1 MSDQSVFTLTAVSF
15 KLDVW
20 CRTDKG
26 LRRESNQ
33 DSFLIN
39 KDIGLF
45 VVADGMGGHSGGE
58 VASQIAVQAAE
69 HVVSEYRTRNL
80 SPRDLIQKIYEESG
94 HRIYDRAARDSH
106 LTGMGTTMVLCYYQ
120 GTSVFIGNVGDSRC
134 YLYRRPNLW
143 QATEDH
149 SLVNEQLRAG
159 LIREDQVRAFVGR
172 NVITRSVGY
181 ERDVMPDVLERP
193 LQKGDQFILCS
204 DGLSGM
210 ITDDLI
216 SETLA
221 TRQGDQAVNEL
232 MNRALEAGGE
242 DNITILLMSFS

>member
-1 MSDQSVFTLTAVSF
+1 ML
-15 KLDVW
+15 KCDVW

-39 KDIGLF
+39 KEIGLF

-58 VASQIAVQAAE
+58 VASQIAVQTAE
-69 HVVSEYRTRNL
+69 MVVSEYRN
-80 SPRDLIQKIYEESG
+80 SGMAPRDLVQKVYEESS
-94 HRIYDRAARDSH
+94 HRIYDRAAQESQ
-106 LTGMGTTMVLCYYQ
+106 LSGMGTTMVMTYLS
-120 GTSVFIGNVGDSRC
+120 GNSLFVGNVGDSRA
-134 YLYRRPNLW
+134 YLYRKPNLW
-143 QATEDH
+143 QVTEDH

-159 LIREDQVRAFVGR
+159 LIREDQVRQFVGR

-181 ERDVMPDVLERP
+181 ERDVIADVLERP
-193 LQKGDQFILCS
+193 LQKGDHFILCS

-221 TRQGDQAVNEL
+221 SRPAGEQACNEL
-232 MNRALEAGGE
+232 LNRALEAGGE
-242 DNITILLMSFS
+242 DNVTVLLISIS